1 MKMFRET
8 LTFRE
13 TSRKILDIYVSAAL
27 LWGKKEISAPLVT
40 NQTPTYGTKRR
51 RVSSLLR
58 LELEVEVSY
67 YLDRFNVGIQ

>member
-27 LWGKKEISAPLVT
+27 LLKTVFC
-40 NQTPTYGTKRR
+40 
-51 RVSSLLR
+51 VVR
-58 LELEVEVSY
+58 LEPTKKPFNIGVAVPILTV
-67 YLDRFNVGIQ
+67 YLYVAILYV